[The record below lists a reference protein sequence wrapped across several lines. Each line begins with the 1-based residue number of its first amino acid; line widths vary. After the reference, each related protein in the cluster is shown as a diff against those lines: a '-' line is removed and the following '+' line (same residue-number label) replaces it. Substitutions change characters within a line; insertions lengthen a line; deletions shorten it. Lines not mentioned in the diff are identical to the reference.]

1 MKKKVKI
8 LIVDDERVLR
18 DLYRT
23 LIKQIKSIDAEVFDT
38 DNAEDTIKILKE
50 QKPNLLIQDLELR
63 KPKGGWDI
71 IRDRR
76 LKRDYLAAL
85 KSRIMRHD
93 PDQARELSDEQII
106 IERELELLDRFV
118 HSAKGSARAATWNEY
133 VKEFPK
139 SFL

>member
-1 MKKKVKI
+1 MKSFT
-8 LIVDDERVLR
+8 LTER
-18 DLYRT
+18 
-23 LIKQIKSIDAEVFDT
+23 
-38 DNAEDTIKILKE
+38 
-50 QKPNLLIQDLELR
+50 NLQYGPQFIR
-63 KPKGGWDI
+63 GWDI